1 MKICH
6 TITEMRAASRA
17 ARSDGKTVGLV
28 PTMGA
33 LHEGHLSLVR
43 AARAQCDRVVV
54 SIFVNPLQFGPNEDL
69 AKYPRDFDRD
79 SELLKQEGV
88 DLIFAPSVE
97 EMYPP
102 GGVTYVTVEGLS
114 DKLCGA
120 SRPGHF
126 RGVATVVAKLF
137 HVVEPDRAFFGQKDA
152 AQSTIIRRM
161 VRDLNMPVQIVVCPI
176 VREADGLAMSSRNA
190 YLDAQQRKSALVLY
204 RSLRAVEEAFNNG
217 EREVATLVET
227 GKRVLADDPSVR
239 LDYFEIVDPEM
250 LDPITD
256 ITRKA
261 LVAVAA
267 FVGNTRLIDNIVLP

>member
-1 MKICH
+1 
-6 TITEMRAASRA
+6 
-17 ARSDGKTVGLV
+17 
-28 PTMGA
+28 
-33 LHEGHLSLVR
+33 
-43 AARAQCDRVVV
+43 
-54 SIFVNPLQFGPNEDL
+54 
-69 AKYPRDFDRD
+69 
-79 SELLKQEGV
+79 
-88 DLIFAPSVE
+88 
-97 EMYPP
+97 
-102 GGVTYVTVEGLS
+102 
-114 DKLCGA
+114 
-120 SRPGHF
+120 
-126 RGVATVVAKLF
+126 
-137 HVVEPDRAFFGQKDA
+137 
-152 AQSTIIRRM
+152 
-161 VRDLNMPVQIVVCPI
+161 VQIVVCSI

-217 EREVATLVET
+217 ERKVATLVET